1 MPSIYDRFFL
11 RKDPRARSLTVFAK
25 KYIIYVSA
33 GSNHVPIAVSF
44 LYTVSK
50 VTWRCSRSSK
60 YVFLKLLQISVKKS
74 CVEVFE

>member
-50 VTWRCSRSSK
+50 VT
-60 YVFLKLLQISVKKS
+60 
-74 CVEVFE
+74 